1 MTLTILGPVTTKG
14 VADIDP
20 TTVRVLPCARPVV
33 EKAVL
38 SLIDSFEQVGVLN
51 KPMIRYGAV
60 NGPTFTVEGSALPED
75 PATDATTLYPI
86 LVFGRHRMA
95 AWGRLQPG
103 TTMGMDIFDGTP
115 DEARKL
121 EITENLHRCELNALQ
136 EAEQTAEWIRITGRE
151 VAAET
156 GEAPSATTVIG
167 QAAEKLNRSVA
178 DVTRDVAIDK
188 LSPKV
193 KQAAIDAGLA
203 ERKTSLTKIAKIE
216 KKEGEEA
223 ALAAVVSEAERIKL
237 PYGQRGTVTEQSK
250 ANRGTRTKHNPAPAP
265 EPAEEVELTGNA
277 AVDYLNSEAGQAAVA
292 EQNEILDTMPW
303 EEPVTEDGPT
313 DAPEVEPQPVNADGS
328 VEAAFEAAPP
338 LNAEPPATPVAV
350 KLLPLRADE
359 QKWID
364 DMTAMWNDYPSLRA
378 RGNFLR
384 AQGLE
389 RIRE

>member
-51 KPMIRYGAV
+51 KPMIRYGIV
-60 NGPTFTVEGSALPED
+60 DGPTFTVEGSALPED

-103 TTMGMDIFDGTP
+103 TTMGMDIFDGTA

-136 EAEQTAEWIRITGRE
+136 EAEQTAEWVRITGKEFAAARQE
-151 VAAET
+151 ATDAVPTRGRPVGNANKKAAE
-156 GEAPSATTVIG
+156 A
-167 QAAEKLNRSVA
+167 LNKSISEVVS
-178 DVTRDVAIDK
+178 DIAIDK
-188 LSPKV
+188 LSPQV

-203 ERKTSLTKIAKIE
+203 DRKSSLAKIAKIE
-216 KKEGEEA
+216 KKEGVDA

-265 EPAEEVELTGNA
+265 EPAEEAEEP
-277 AVDYLNSEAGQAAVA
+277 AV
-292 EQNEILDTMPW
+292 EQNEVLADLPW
-303 EEPVTEDGPT
+303 EEPVTEDGPA
-313 DAPEVEPQPVNADGS
+313 DEPEVEPEVEPEPVNADGS
-328 VEAAFEAAPP
+328 VEANFEVGITP
-338 LNAEPPATPVAV
+338 EPEQPVATPVAV

-359 QKWID
+359 QKWLD
-364 DMTAMWNDYPSLRA
+364 DMTALWNDYPSLRA

>member
-20 TTVRVLPCARPVV
+20 ATVRVLPCARPVV

-51 KPMIRYGAV
+51 KPMIRYGIV
-60 NGPTFTVEGSALPED
+60 DGPTFTVEGSALPED

-103 TTMGMDIFDGTP
+103 TTMGMDIFDGTA

-156 GEAPSATTVIG
+156 GEAPSTATVIG

-223 ALAAVVSEAERIKL
+223 ALAAVISEAERIKL

-265 EPAEEVELTGNA
+265 EPAEEAEEP
-277 AVDYLNSEAGQAAVA
+277 AV
-292 EQNEILDTMPW
+292 EQNEVLADLPW
-303 EEPVTEDGPT
+303 EEPVTEDGPA
-313 DAPEVEPQPVNADGS
+313 DEPEVEPEVEPEPVNADGS
-328 VEAAFEAAPP
+328 VEANFEVGITP
-338 LNAEPPATPVAV
+338 EPEQPVATPVAV

-359 QKWID
+359 QKWLD
-364 DMTAMWNDYPSLRA
+364 DMTALWNDYPSLRA